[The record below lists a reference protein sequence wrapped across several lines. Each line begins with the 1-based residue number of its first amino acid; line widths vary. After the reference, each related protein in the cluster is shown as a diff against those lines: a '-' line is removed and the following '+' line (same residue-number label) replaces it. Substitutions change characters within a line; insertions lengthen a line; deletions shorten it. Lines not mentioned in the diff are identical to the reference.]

1 MVTIMTL
8 LVVSAVFAILGGLAF
23 TEVRSL
29 QYKLQEKTLQYDKAV
44 DAIDVYRARCENH
57 RKQIEFHRNAST
69 CADDVIG
76 TYSKLDTLH
85 RERIAELTK
94 EIDDYK
100 QHVKLAHDYCDRQ
113 TAELKVLR
121 VKVLTLS
128 KELQSIKDSLP
139 DWAGG
144 TNIDE

>member
-29 QYKLQEKTLQYDKAV
+29 QYKLQEKTLQYDKAI

-57 RKQIEFHRNAST
+57 NKQIEFHRNASA

-113 TAELKVLR
+113 TEELKVLR

-144 TNIDE
+144 TDIDE